1 LRRQQSTAAN
11 LLTRDEA
18 RRIAA
23 NIGKLPQGA
32 AAEATGLNRPH
43 FRYDLNS
50 RHFARLRSLTS
61 WLLHFASAF
70 SRWLR
75 AMS

>member
-1 LRRQQSTAAN
+1 MSVEFFDGQRR
-11 LLTRDEA
+11 EM
-18 RRIAA
+18 IAA
-23 NIGKLPQGA
+23 IRVIAGHLA
-32 AAEATGLNRPH
+32 D
-43 FRYDLNS
+43 DLNS
-50 RHFARLRSLTS
+50 RHFAGLRSLTS

>member
-1 LRRQQSTAAN
+1 MRRQQSTATN

-23 NIGKLPQGA
+23 NIAKLLQGLQQKPRA
-32 AAEATGLNRPH
+32 SIDPTSA
-43 FRYDLNS
+43 DLNS
-50 RHFARLRSLTS
+50 RHFAGLRSLTL